1 MIKDEKDNFEE
12 SIDNLRIDDNIDNN
26 AELDVNCNLILTK
39 LNSIF
44 EKITKYYDFSSEE
57 MINYT
62 SFLKSFSSQLSEI
75 NNIYKS
81 TKRKTNMSNFSNYF
95 FDKFNNYNLMIVEK
109 ISDLASQIQ
118 RSILSPFEIYKEKYI
133 SENDNIK
140 SIFKQLIDK
149 IKKENDELI
158 DIKKIYNEQKKKYE
172 YEKDSEQKK
181 KIKEKYEIQIEYYK
195 LKINEINISLMDFKN
210 ECNNILEDIK
220 NKQITRN
227 QSIKKSIRNY
237 FDIMDNF
244 FIKSNEDINNFKKKE
259 SDINDSLKEDQFSKN
274 IKLKIEE
281 IKWEISSKKNENI
294 EKNKSDIVFKSEVIP
309 KDENKNINKN
319 INNSE
324 IPKTPNKKTSKSN
337 INMILKE
344 TISDIKNNL
353 NKKSNKKDISK
364 FISNLYSKDDLP
376 ENEAAEF
383 FIHLSEDSLNFQ
395 IFSETVNCLYNY
407 KKAQKRTI
415 QEFLNFNNFTHL
427 SNILNLIIENLSNND
442 MQKYQY
448 EKYTL
453 LDRILSIGEE
463 TVFEN
468 TYICSLLSNNKKLK
482 NKNIWNNCITYKLI
496 YQLNIRC
503 EKYFSSNSG
512 GQKLLGYGKN
522 LLNRINIIDSK
533 KKNINDKNDFIIKK
547 GYDKYIN
554 HYKDLSIET
563 KESLNKKELPIL
575 MHDILKLYISHMAN
589 YNYPLEESY
598 KLIEGIYYEY
608 FNYKEPELINFY
620 INYSIASS
628 FSIRKIIPIGNV
640 KQNIKS
646 EEVSKKIKEIKNHKL
661 VIENKNHFSLDVLGN
676 KFLILKNALLFLTNS
691 EKIKLINL
699 NKSLYELLRKE
710 IYLHIIGSIKN
721 TSFNVNEHIQIWK
734 CFLKCNSI
742 YKRAGL
748 ENFTYKSIVETIFS
762 DVENNL
768 KDFKLDIR
776 IINLDI
782 PRSPFKHKLEKESSH
797 KALKNI
803 LYSFLY
809 INNKIKPK
817 NITYFQGINYVSTF
831 LYEMTNNEEDCVL
844 ILSGLFYS
852 TEYSEIFSQNMEK
865 MQKYLYVMERL
876 INLYLPKIQYHLK
889 ENKLELNFFANP
901 IFISLFTN
909 IYSSLPDNDYSFLLE
924 IWDDFILNGWKTI
937 FTDIL
942 AILKQN
948 EKKILDLN
956 GEKLIKYLSD
966 GIKNGEMFTIYN
978 YDEFKKVKNQFQP
991 SNQLLEILSKELSL
1005 EQNLLN

>member
-26 AELDVNCNLILTK
+26 EDLDINCNLILTK

-57 MINYT
+57 MANYT

-81 TKRKTNMSNFSNYF
+81 TKRKTNMSNFNNYF

-140 SIFKQLIDK
+140 SVFKQLIDK
-149 IKKENDELI
+149 IKKENDDLI
-158 DIKKIYNEQKKKYE
+158 HIKKVYDDQKKKYE
-172 YEKDSEQKK
+172 YEKDLEQKK

-195 LKINEINISLMDFKN
+195 LKVNEINLSLMDFKN

-220 NKQITRN
+220 NKQIIRN
-227 QSIKKSIRNY
+227 QSIKKSIKNY

-281 IKWEISSKKNENI
+281 IKWEISS
-294 EKNKSDIVFKSEVIP
+294 
-309 KDENKNINKN
+309 ENKNLN

-324 IPKTPNKKTSKSN
+324 LPKLSTNKTLRNN
-337 INMILKE
+337 INIILKD

-376 ENEAAEF
+376 QNEAAEF
-383 FIHLSEDSLNFQ
+383 FIHLSEDNLNFQ
-395 IFSETVNCLYNY
+395 IYSETVNCLYNY
-407 KKAQKRTI
+407 KRDQNRTI

-427 SNILNLIIENLSNND
+427 SNILNLLIENLSNNEN
-442 MQKYQY
+442 QKYQY
-448 EKYTL
+448 EKYIL
-453 LDRILSIGEE
+453 LDKILCIGEE

-482 NKNIWNNCITYKLI
+482 NQNIWNNCITYKLI
-496 YQLNIRC
+496 YYLNIKSD
-503 EKYFSSNSG
+503 KYFSSNSK

-522 LLNRINIIDSK
+522 LLNKINIYDNK
-533 KKNINDKNDFIIKK
+533 KKNNNDKDDFIVQK
-547 GYDKYIN
+547 GYNKYIN
-554 HYKDLSIET
+554 HYKDLNMEIKET
-563 KESLNKKELPIL
+563 LNKKDLPNL

-598 KLIEGIYYEY
+598 KIIEGIYYEY

-628 FSIRKIIPIGNV
+628 FSVRKIIPVGNV

-646 EEVSKKIKEIKNHKL
+646 EEITKKIQEIKNHKFL
-661 VIENKNHFSLDVLGN
+661 VENKNYFSLDAISN
-676 KFLILKNALLFLTNS
+676 KFLILKNALIFLTNS

-699 NKSLYELLRKE
+699 NKSLYELLKKE
-710 IYLHIIGSIKN
+710 IYFHIITSIKN
-721 TSFNVNEHIQIWK
+721 TSFNIKEHIQIWK

-748 ENFTYKSIVETIFS
+748 ENYTYESIIETIFS

-776 IINLDI
+776 TINLDI
-782 PRSPFKHKLEKESSH
+782 PRSPFKHKLEKEEKESSY

-817 NITYFQGINYVSTF
+817 NIIYYQGINYVSTF
-831 LYEMTNNEEDCVL
+831 LYEMTHNEEDCVL

-889 ENKLELNFFANP
+889 ENRLELNFFANP

-948 EKKILDLN
+948 EKKILDLTA
-956 GEKLIKYLSD
+956 EKLIKYLSD

-978 YDEFKKVKNQFQP
+978 YDEFKKVKNQFKP

-1005 EQNLLN
+1005 EQNLQN

>member
-26 AELDVNCNLILTK
+26 ADLDINCNLILTK
-39 LNSIF
+39 LNTIF

-62 SFLKSFSSQLSEI
+62 SFLKSFSLQLSEI

-133 SENDNIK
+133 SENDSIK
-140 SIFKQLIDK
+140 NAFKQLIDK
-149 IKKENDELI
+149 IKKENDDLI
-158 DIKKIYNEQKKKYE
+158 DIKKVYDEQKEKYE
-172 YEKDSEQKK
+172 FEKDSEQKK

-195 LKINEINISLMDFKN
+195 LKVNEINISLMDFKD
-210 ECNNILEDIK
+210 ECNNIIEDIK
-220 NKQITRN
+220 NKQIIRN
-227 QSIKKSIRNY
+227 QSIKKSIKNY

-281 IKWEISSKKNENI
+281 IKWEISNKKNENT
-294 EKNKSDIVFKSEVIP
+294 EKNKSDIILKSEIIP
-309 KDENKNINKN
+309 KNENKNLNV
-319 INNSE
+319 NNSE
-324 IPKTPNKKTSKSN
+324 IPKLSNNKTLKSN
-337 INMILKE
+337 INIILKD
-344 TISDIKNNL
+344 TILDIKNNL

-364 FISNLYSKDDLP
+364 FISNLFSKDDLP

-383 FIHLSEDSLNFQ
+383 FIHLSEDNLNFQ
-395 IFSETVNCLYNY
+395 IYSETVNCLYNY
-407 KKAQKRTI
+407 KRDQKGTI

-427 SNILNLIIENLSNND
+427 SNILNLLIENLSNNEI
-442 MQKYQY
+442 QKYQY
-448 EKYTL
+448 EKYIL
-453 LDRILSIGEE
+453 LDKILCIGEE

-482 NKNIWNNCITYKLI
+482 NQNIWNNCITYKLI
-496 YQLNIRC
+496 YHLNIKS
-503 EKYFSSNSG
+503 EKYFSSNSK

-522 LLNRINIIDSK
+522 LLNKINIYDNK
-533 KKNINDKNDFIIKK
+533 KKNNNNKDDFIVQK

-554 HYKDLSIET
+554 HYKDLNMEIKET
-563 KESLNKKELPIL
+563 LNKKDLPNL

-608 FNYKEPELINFY
+608 FNYKEPELIKFY

-628 FSIRKIIPIGNV
+628 FSIRKIIPMGNV
-640 KQNIKS
+640 KQNIKP
-646 EEVSKKIKEIKNHKL
+646 EEITKKIQEIKNHKYL
-661 VIENKNHFSLDVLGN
+661 IENKNYFSLDAINN

-699 NKSLYELLRKE
+699 NKGLYELLRKE
-710 IYLHIIGSIKN
+710 IYFHIITSIKN

-748 ENFTYKSIVETIFS
+748 ENYTYESIIETIFS

-776 IINLDI
+776 TINLDI
-782 PRSPFKHKLEKESSH
+782 PRSPFKYKLEK
-797 KALKNI
+797 
-803 LYSFLY
+803 
-809 INNKIKPK
+809 
-817 NITYFQGINYVSTF
+817 
-831 LYEMTNNEEDCVL
+831 
-844 ILSGLFYS
+844 
-852 TEYSEIFSQNMEK
+852 
-865 MQKYLYVMERL
+865 
-876 INLYLPKIQYHLK
+876 
-889 ENKLELNFFANP
+889 
-901 IFISLFTN
+901 
-909 IYSSLPDNDYSFLLE
+909 
-924 IWDDFILNGWKTI
+924 
-937 FTDIL
+937 
-942 AILKQN
+942 
-948 EKKILDLN
+948 
-956 GEKLIKYLSD
+956 
-966 GIKNGEMFTIYN
+966 
-978 YDEFKKVKNQFQP
+978 
-991 SNQLLEILSKELSL
+991 
-1005 EQNLLN
+1005 